1 MASRGEA
8 EQLLQIAPEDGFLLG
23 LREALHGEN
32 PGDRPVERHVVRPV
46 CAEHDPVGADGV
58 DQEAQRRLGVDDAVV
73 VEASQIGARRLLELG
88 ARLGADL
95 PAVIHPPDPEAG
107 VAAAV
112 AEDDLEIRALVHDA
126 ARHQGRERDRAI
138 DQVADG
144 VGQVIALRPRAH
156 QGLAALMEEDQRAEL
171 LGRLPEGTEL
181 RLLERPAVDVI
192 VDLDALEPDLR
203 HAALELRDRRLDV
216 LHGKRPEP
224 RKPLRPSLRHRADLV
239 VGGPRRGQ
247 GDLRVEVIVVE
258 PDVRRDHVH
267 VDAQRVHVAEP
278 LLWRPPGARRK
289 HLAPAADDR
298 ALLAALVLLALQRV
312 PVAALLGGLPEALRS
327 QVRVHVDA
335 SHRSLPRQ
343 SVVIMRSTGQHRR
356 STASKARRRN
366 LLCCSGHQGGSR
378 AMRVAAIG
386 VSHWH
391 SLYDSA
397 YLVHLAGIPDTELV
411 AIQDES
417 ASITAKRAAALGNPA
432 VYTDYRK
439 MLAETRPDFVIA
451 LGRPSHMAETAH
463 HLLDQGYP
471 FLMEKPMGVDADEVR
486 RVADKAAAQNAFVA
500 VPLGQRYQRFTT
512 RARQLLAEKRFGP
525 LSHFYVRQNRPTS
538 ARYPAWD
545 AAWMLDPREAGG
557 GCLRNLGPHG
567 LDLFLF
573 LTGEEAEVT
582 GAQVSSRALGQ
593 PVEDYASVLLRSASG
608 VLGTI
613 EIGNTFPRIG
623 TDGEWKIA
631 WRDAILALK
640 DGTLRLTTAEGE
652 ETTAGEPA
660 EPIALTALRDALDHW
675 RRGLPPPIGVHDC
688 LRVVRLIDQAYAL
701 ARPAK

>member
-1 MASRGEA
+1 
-8 EQLLQIAPEDGFLLG
+8 
-23 LREALHGEN
+23 
-32 PGDRPVERHVVRPV
+32 
-46 CAEHDPVGADGV
+46 
-58 DQEAQRRLGVDDAVV
+58 
-73 VEASQIGARRLLELG
+73 
-88 ARLGADL
+88 
-95 PAVIHPPDPEAG
+95 
-107 VAAAV
+107 
-112 AEDDLEIRALVHDA
+112 
-126 ARHQGRERDRAI
+126 
-138 DQVADG
+138 
-144 VGQVIALRPRAH
+144 
-156 QGLAALMEEDQRAEL
+156 
-171 LGRLPEGTEL
+171 
-181 RLLERPAVDVI
+181 
-192 VDLDALEPDLR
+192 
-203 HAALELRDRRLDV
+203 
-216 LHGKRPEP
+216 
-224 RKPLRPSLRHRADLV
+224 
-239 VGGPRRGQ
+239 
-247 GDLRVEVIVVE
+247 
-258 PDVRRDHVH
+258 
-267 VDAQRVHVAEP
+267 
-278 LLWRPPGARRK
+278 
-289 HLAPAADDR
+289 
-298 ALLAALVLLALQRV
+298 
-312 PVAALLGGLPEALRS
+312 
-327 QVRVHVDA
+327 
-335 SHRSLPRQ
+335 
-343 SVVIMRSTGQHRR
+343 
-356 STASKARRRN
+356 
-366 LLCCSGHQGGSR
+366 
-378 AMRVAAIG
+378 MRVAAIG

-411 AIQDES
+411 AVQDES
-417 ASITAKRAAALGNPA
+417 ASIAAQRAAALGNPA

-486 RVADKAAAQNAFVA
+486 RVANKAAAQNAFIA
-500 VPLGQRYQRFTT
+500 VPLGQRYQPFTT

-525 LSHFYVRQNRPTS
+525 ISHFYVRQNRPTS

-545 AAWMLDPREAGG
+545 APWMLDPREAGG

-567 LDLFLF
+567 LDLFLL
-573 LTGEEAEVT
+573 LTGEDAEVT

-613 EIGNTFPRIG
+613 EIGNTFPRVG

-631 WRDAILALK
+631 WRDAILSLK

-652 ETTAGEPA
+652 ETAAGEPA